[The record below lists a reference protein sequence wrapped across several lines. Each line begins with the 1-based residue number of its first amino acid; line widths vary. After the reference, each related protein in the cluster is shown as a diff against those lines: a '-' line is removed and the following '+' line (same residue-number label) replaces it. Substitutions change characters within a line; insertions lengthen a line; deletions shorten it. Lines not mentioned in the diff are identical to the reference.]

1 MIITEDILPQGFTE
15 ITYRNDLSNYLINT
29 KGEIYSK
36 RVHRI
41 LTGTID
47 LHGYKVYVLKSNK
60 GKPVRLRIHIAVA
73 KQFIPNHDRSK
84 TIVNHIDEDKTNSD
98 VTNLEWV
105 TPKQNTNHGTGMVRS
120 SNKRKKPIAEYS
132 IHGEYIRTW
141 KSVRDISR
149 FYADLWECD
158 AKHMTSIENS
168 IYGSLKGNSDTA
180 YGRIW
185 RYADI
190 KPLKQID
197 VPQKIID
204 QMICSPSKIKLDY
217 SGKVPD
223 EYLHHE
229 MTKREIIDYFMA
241 HERLTDNEKDML
253 RSILKIPEK

>member
-1 MIITEDILPQGFTE
+1 MIINNNNTTFTP
-15 ITYRNDLSNYLINT
+15 ITYRNDLSRYMINT
-29 KGEIYSK
+29 KGEIYNIYTHKVLS
-36 RVHRI
+36 
-41 LTGTID
+41 GTINTN
-47 LHGYKVYVLKSNK
+47 GYKTYLLRTDDGKVINVLA
-60 GKPVRLRIHIAVA
+60 HIAVA
-73 KQFIPNHDRSK
+73 KEYIPNHDKSK

-168 IYGSLKGNSDTA
+168 IYGSLKGNSNTA

-185 RYADI
+185 RYAGI

-229 MTKREIIDYFMA
+229 MTKKEIIDYFMA

-253 RSILKIPEK
+253 RSILKIPKK